1 MYVTGLLRQYYG
13 DNLSIITL
21 RIPVMEV
28 VVFLIFVTV
37 IAFGGLWWRVILQFM
52 FGISLN
58 NAEEQQLSEEE
69 WLEEQKRRG
78 NR

>member
-1 MYVTGLLRQYYG
+1 MYVTGLHKQYYG
-13 DNLSIITL
+13 DNLSIITV

-58 NAEEQQLSEEE
+58 NAEQQQLSEEE

>member
-1 MYVTGLLRQYYG
+1 MYVTGLHKQYYA

-58 NAEEQQLSEEE
+58 NAEQQQLSEEE